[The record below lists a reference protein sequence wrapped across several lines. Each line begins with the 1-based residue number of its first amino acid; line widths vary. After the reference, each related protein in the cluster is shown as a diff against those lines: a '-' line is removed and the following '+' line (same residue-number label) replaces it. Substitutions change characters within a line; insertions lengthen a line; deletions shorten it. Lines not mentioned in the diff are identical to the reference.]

1 MMIQNNVKS
10 EYFNWMIL
18 IGILLLF
25 LEVLFFNGGL
35 IITFILSIGSIYL
48 GRKWKP
54 RFSGKVFFW
63 IGWIWFIITILN
75 MMTFRYF
82 LCVVL
87 LYFIIQFFQTQQRP
101 KKIKPVIFEKS
112 SEPSTELLKER
123 KKLFNN
129 RFFSSQETPEYVYEW
144 NDVNIQVGI
153 GNTVID
159 LSETVLPKGESV
171 ISIRSIVGNVTILVP
186 YEIEVHINH
195 SIIAGS
201 MVIFQEEEQRVV
213 NENLIYETENYHS
226 SEQKVK
232 LFTSLITGRLEVKRI

>member
-1 MMIQNNVKS
+1 MIQNNVKS
-10 EYFNWMIL
+10 EYFNWIVL

-63 IGWIWFIITILN
+63 IGWIWFIITVLN

-87 LYFIIQFFQTQQRP
+87 LYYMIQFFQTQQRP
-101 KKIKPVIFEKS
+101 KKIKPILLEKPDGAR
-112 SEPSTELLKER
+112 SEPLMER
-123 KKLFNN
+123 KKLFDN
-129 RFFSSQETPEYVYEW
+129 RFFSSQETPEHAYEW

-171 ISIRSIVGNVTILVP
+171 ISIRHLVGNVTILVP
-186 YEIEVHINH
+186 YEVEVHINS
-195 SIIAGS
+195 SIIAGTLA
-201 MVIFQEEEQRVV
+201 IFHEQEQRIF
-213 NENLIYETENYHS
+213 NENIVYETESYQP
-226 SEQKVK
+226 SEQKIK
-232 LFTSLITGRLEVKRI
+232 LFTSFITGRLEVKRI